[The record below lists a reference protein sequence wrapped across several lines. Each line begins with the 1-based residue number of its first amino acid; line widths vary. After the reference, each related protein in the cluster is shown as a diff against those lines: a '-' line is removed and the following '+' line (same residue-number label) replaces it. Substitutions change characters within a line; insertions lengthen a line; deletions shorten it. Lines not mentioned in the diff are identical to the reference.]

1 MTFRI
6 EETTSVKQK
15 SINRKLNR
23 QTDPVIREGVLR
35 SQQPTTLL
43 FLSPVRGKRWL
54 FVLLILWYFCVRLF
68 EVRGGCLFCWYC
80 GLFCVRL
87 FEVRGGCL
95 FCWYW
100 GNSCLFLF
108 NFLFIK
114 KYRKSEWQTFKSERK
129 CLVSPASCMTVFGHN
144 EGTSFAFIWN
154 EWVIVVYNQVNNGSA
169 ISWWEQF
176 DFRW

>member
-1 MTFRI
+1 LC
-6 EETTSVKQK
+6 SVVW
-15 SINRKLNR
+15 
-23 QTDPVIREGVLR
+23 D
-35 SQQPTTLL
+35 
-43 FLSPVRGKRWL
+43 KRWL